1 MGEMAE
7 DAYDRAI
14 DEMLDPWNDFED
26 DIPFHRPMYRPKPV
40 IRCRS
45 CGIAL
50 TFVNKLPHD
59 RNGPHKCLQGAIND
73 FAGET

>member
-26 DIPFHRPMYRPKPV
+26 DIPFVGLCIGPKMQTLAENFQ
-40 IRCRS
+40 IQ
-45 CGIAL
+45 L
-50 TFVNKLPHD
+50 W
-59 RNGPHKCLQGAIND
+59 
-73 FAGET
+73 

>member
-26 DIPFHRPMYRPKPV
+26 DIPFCRPMYRPKDADL
-40 IRCRS
+40 
-45 CGIAL
+45 G
-50 TFVNKLPHD
+50 
-59 RNGPHKCLQGAIND
+59 
-73 FAGET
+73 